1 VDIVDAVFSMVT
13 GEVEGQ
19 KMRFEIRSDYLAFF
33 GVGLEDNSFDE
44 LLCLVY
50 LLDGLTGSW
59 SV

>member
-1 VDIVDAVFSMVT
+1 
-13 GEVEGQ
+13 
-19 KMRFEIRSDYLAFF
+19 MRFEVRSDYLAFF